1 MAAGSV
7 SQNHVATGNTIVD
20 PMRTTDIQRMIDSRR
35 RIQWHP
41 GPRRHSLRA
50 HTEIQPGGW
59 EIGISEADM
68 DPVQAWCQQHDCGR
82 RLSFDI
88 FQFRDQQ
95 EITLF
100 LLRWAG
106 S

>member
-1 MAAGSV
+1 MAAGSA
-7 SQNHVATGNTIVD
+7 SQNHAVTGNIIVD
-20 PMRTTDIQRMIDSRR
+20 PVRTSDIQRMIDSHR

-50 HTEIQPGGW
+50 SGEIQPGGG
-59 EIGISEADM
+59 ETGISEADM
-68 DPVQAWCQQHDCGR
+68 DPVQAWCREHDCGR

-100 LLRWAG
+100 LLRW